1 MQKRLITLLTTLS
14 FTITGCGSIKN
25 EKAIH
30 SIMNDESDVIEV
42 KAETVEYMFKEKYS
56 FSILMYSNN
65 CSYCEKAVGNLKSI
79 KDELNYSL
87 YQIEMY
93 TASIEYHSDKLPNY
107 YNVNDSCPFLY
118 VIKEGEVS
126 YKSKIEDLTNYTNL
140 KKMIK
145 TYSIDSNITTLTG
158 LGSYQKY
165 VKNHEEFLL
174 YTYDSSLLDEK
185 DIYFSYLYSKAINA
199 NKNLLIVDKKT
210 AKSELIAKINEE
222 YGDGFDILSLYS
234 QGKIKTT
241 LRYYS
246 ASGSEIESFIVS
258 CF

>member
-1 MQKRLITLLTTLS
+1 MQKRLITLLIILS
-14 FTITGCGSIKN
+14 FTIAGCGSMKN

-65 CSYCEKAVGNLKSI
+65 CSYCEKAVDNLKSI
-79 KDELNYSL
+79 KGELNYSL

-93 TASIEYHSDKLPNY
+93 IASIEYLSDKLPNY
-107 YNVNDSCPFLY
+107 YSSNDSYPFLY
-118 VIKEGEVS
+118 VVKEGEVS

-145 TYSIDSNITTLTG
+145 AYSIDSNITTLTG

-165 VKNHEEFLL
+165 IKNHEEFLL

-185 DIYFSYLYSKAINA
+185 DIYSSYLYSKAINA
-199 NKNLLIVDKKT
+199 SKNLLIIDNKT

-222 YGDGFDILSLYS
+222 YGDGFDILSINS
-234 QGKIKTT
+234 QGKTKTT

-246 ASGSEIESFIVS
+246 ESGSEIDIFIAS
-258 CF
+258 YF